1 MALAEITG
9 QFEVALP
16 LDSVPYLSQGAKR
29 VVILPSMDPHT
40 SPEGDE
46 PGVRESSAAS
56 LWARVREIL
65 DAALHVDPS
74 QRAAYLD
81 QACAGDSALR
91 AEVESLIQHADQ
103 PGFIDRPAL
112 ASMMATATMGTRTG
126 STAPLIP
133 GQKVSHY
140 EITGKI
146 GEGGMGA
153 VYKAVDLNLGRSV
166 ALKVISRT
174 SISSDD
180 KRRFGREAKS
190 ASALNHPNIVTI
202 YEYNS
207 ESGVDFI
214 AMEYVE
220 GMTLDALLAQRRAG
234 AEPPLATLLDYAR
247 QVASA
252 VAKAHAAG
260 IVHRDLKPSN
270 IMITAEGVAKVLDF
284 GLAKQ
289 EAAGDSAE
297 HTQTALTQVGAVLG
311 TPAYLSPE
319 QAMGE
324 AADFRADIFA
334 FGIILYEIACGKR
347 PFQGANAQAT
357 LQQIALKNPQPPSEI
372 NPALPAELCTLID
385 RCLRKDK
392 EDRLPSLA
400 DAAAVLSGRTTST
413 VSAVAPVLA
422 APKKRRR
429 AKQLALVFA
438 GVLVLALVDWLTTPG
453 VWQKI
458 RSGGEAIVLPKSSG
472 DFVKEGQA
480 YLAHYEQKGYQDRA
494 IQAFNKALEGDPKN
508 ATAYVGLAQVYLSQ
522 VSAANT
528 DQQWSKLALESAN
541 KAIELNPYLAIAY
554 ASAGAAF
561 LNMGKREE
569 AVNRLEHALELDP
582 KNALAHA
589 YRAVAYEQQGDA
601 GRAEDFYRRAIALAP
616 SEWVFYSRLGTFLFR
631 AGRFSEAVAV
641 YETARKLSP
650 DGPIILSNLG
660 AAYHAVGRDEEA
672 AAAFQRSLEANP
684 TARGFDN
691 LGTLLYYLGRYG
703 EAAQAFEKSVELDAE
718 PYVRWGN
725 LGDAYR
731 VAPGLSQKAPDAYRR
746 AIQLAREQLRL
757 RPRDADVQSRLAGYL
772 AKSGDQKL
780 ALEETAAIDAD
791 SLKKPGV
798 LFHLATVYELCQ
810 QRQKAVDFLG
820 QALAANYS
828 RKEVESDPE
837 LIELRKSPEYART
850 MLKFTPGK

>member
-1 MALAEITG
+1 MAVAEMTEQTQIG
-9 QFEVALP
+9 ALP
-16 LDSVPYLSQGAKR
+16 LSLLSSRWPKPD
-29 VVILPSMDPHT
+29 VILPYMDPHH

-74 QRAAYLD
+74 QRATYLD

-103 PGFIDRPAL
+103 PGFIDRTAL
-112 ASMMATATMGTRTG
+112 ASMMATATMGTG
-126 STAPLIP
+126 SGSAAPLMA

-220 GMTLDALLAQRRAG
+220 GMTLDALLAQYRAG
-234 AEPPLATLLDYAR
+234 AEVPLATLLDYVR

-289 EAAGDSAE
+289 EAAGDAAE
-297 HTQTALTQVGAVLG
+297 HTQTALTQVAAVLG

-357 LQQIALKNPQPPSEI
+357 LQQIALKNPQPPSEV
-372 NPALPAELCTLID
+372 NPALPVELCTLID

-400 DAAAVLSGRTTST
+400 DAAAVLSGRMTPT
-413 VSAVAPVLA
+413 VSAVAPVSA

-438 GVLVLALVDWLTTPG
+438 GVLALVLVDWLTTPG
-453 VWQKI
+453 TWHKI

-472 DFVKEGQA
+472 DLVNEGQA
-480 YLAHYEQKGYQDRA
+480 YLAQYDRKGYQDKA
-494 IQAFNKALEGDPKN
+494 VGAFNKAIELDAQN
-508 ATAYVGLAQVYLSQ
+508 ATAYAGLAQVY
-522 VSAANT
+522 VTRITTANT
-528 DQQWSKLALESAN
+528 DQQWATRALDAAN

-554 ASAGAAF
+554 ASAGTAL
-561 LNMGKREE
+561 LNLGRAQE
-569 AVNRLEHALELDP
+569 AIRRVDRALELDP
-582 KNALAHA
+582 KNAQAHVA
-589 YRAVAYEQQGDA
+589 RAAIYEKAGDA
-601 GRAEDFYRRAIALAP
+601 VHAEESYRKAVVLAP
-616 SEWVFYSRLGTFLFR
+616 PDWVLQGRLGAFLSR
-631 AGRFSEAVAV
+631 MGRIPEAIPIFQ
-641 YETARKLSP
+641 TALRLSNDSP
-650 DGPIILSNLG
+650 TIESNLG
-660 AAYHAVGRDEEA
+660 AAYHAIGRDEDA

-684 TARGFDN
+684 TARGFSN

-703 EAAQAFEKSVELDAE
+703 EAAEAFQKSVELDAE
-718 PYVRWGN
+718 SYLRWGN

-731 VAPGLSQKAPDAYRR
+731 VAPGLSQKAPEAYGR

-757 RPRDADVQSRLAGYL
+757 SPQDADIRSRLAGYL
-772 AKSGDQKL
+772 AKSGDQKQ
-780 ALEETAAIDAD
+780 ALEEAGAIGAD
-791 SLKKPGV
+791 GLKKPGV
-798 LFHLATVYELCQ
+798 LFHLATVYELCH
-810 QRQKAVDFLG
+810 QRPRAVDFLG

-828 RKEVESDPE
+828 RKEVESDPD
-837 LIELRKSPEYART
+837 LLELRKSPEYAR
-850 MLKFTPGK
+850 MILKFSGK